1 MRYTG
6 QGKPSLQCFNVTVSQ
21 SISLISSRV
30 AMLPCTSQ
38 IQQPLLHTAARHEC
52 SSVPVPSLSDTNL
65 ASPTT
70 GPAGVPNVP
79 SPDHNW
85 AGGSVRRPCYNVP
98 CTTCP
103 DIASLQQ
110 SNALLHLNGS
120 RCCSSGSVPMFHRL
134 TTFKLAA
141 VFGAHVTVF
150 HVPAGQLP
158 PFRCLHQHLDISEH
172 RCSAG
177 NVPMFHVTRGIPS
190 RPNPAALIQVHSPL
204 SARCCLGCWP

>member
-38 IQQPLLHTAARHEC
+38 IQQPLLHTAARQEC
-52 SSVPVPSLSDTNL
+52 SSVPVLSLMI
-65 ASPTT
+65 PTL
-70 GPAGVPNVP
+70 PAPPPACVPNVP

-103 DIASLQQ
+103 DIASGLQQ
-110 SNALLHLNGS
+110 SDALLHLNGS

-158 PFRCLHQHLDISEH
+158 P
-172 RCSAG
+172 
-177 NVPMFHVTRGIPS
+177 
-190 RPNPAALIQVHSPL
+190 VHSAAF
-204 SARCCLGCWP
+204 ST

>member
-1 MRYTG
+1 
-6 QGKPSLQCFNVTVSQ
+6 
-21 SISLISSRV
+21 
-30 AMLPCTSQ
+30 MLPCTSQ

-103 DIASLQQ
+103 DIASGLQQ
-110 SNALLHLNGS
+110 SDALLHLNGS
-120 RCCSSGSVPMFHRL
+120 RCCRFRQCSNVPSPDHIQAGGSVRRPCYS
-134 TTFKLAA
+134 
-141 VFGAHVTVF
+141 
-150 HVPAGQLP
+150 VPCSGWPAP
-158 PFRCLHQHLDISEH
+158 SSPFRCLQHLRH
-172 RCSAG
+172 FRAPLLWQCS
-177 NVPMFHVTRGIPS
+177 NVPCYQRNSVTAKSSSTHTGTFAGKEGYLSMVLAWFCPS
-190 RPNPAALIQVHSPL
+190 GSV
-204 SARCCLGCWP
+204 